1 MDDLK
6 LSALLC
12 SRLCHDLISPIG
24 AVNNGIGVMMED
36 GNEDMREQALDL
48 VAFSAGEAVRRLQY
62 YRLTFGSPGG
72 TSASLGLEDARKAA
86 QGLLSE
92 GRVILAASK
101 SFQGPAG
108 DRLGPSVL
116 ALRR

>member
-6 LSALLC
+6 LSAPLC